1 MDPLDASH
9 QVILLQVQLQD
20 GVLHRREHEAD
31 VLRVGGAGEMRVD
44 DLVAVGVQIHKH
56 LQDELP
62 RGLGVPLG
70 PCGK

>member
-1 MDPLDASH
+1 MDPLYVSH

-20 GVLHRREHEAD
+20 GVLHRREHKPD

-70 PCGK
+70 PWEK